1 MVVLAD
7 FPAPVGQSHA
17 QPHLNF
23 TCSSRQVAHHP
34 REVVAVGV
42 AVAQEEDVLVVPGQ
56 PLSALVREG
65 EAGGLDLTGG
75 TVTSGG
81 VALVTGAGGGAVTPA
96 VPIRS

>member
-7 FPAPVGQSHA
+7 FPAPVGQC
-17 QPHLNF
+17 QDKPHLNF
-23 TCSSRQVAHHP
+23 TCSSCQVCHHP
-34 REVVAVGV
+34 REVVADGV
-42 AVAQEEDVLVVPGQ
+42 AVAQEQDVLVVPGQ

-81 VALVTGAGGGAVTPA
+81 VALVTGARGGAVTPA
-96 VPIRS
+96 VPIWS